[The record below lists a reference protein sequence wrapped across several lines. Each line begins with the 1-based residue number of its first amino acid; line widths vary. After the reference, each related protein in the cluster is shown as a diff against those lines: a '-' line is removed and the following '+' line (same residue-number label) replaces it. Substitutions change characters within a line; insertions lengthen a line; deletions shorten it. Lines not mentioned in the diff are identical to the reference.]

1 MEGKLLGAVA
11 ANVCVVVRHPRL
23 SGREVAAI
31 GPPVPPVVAHDS
43 EQSILDSIQ
52 DQDARVG
59 DRGVDRGHMEG
70 EDLWKGGQ
78 EKLLRASLVL
88 TLLTCPVR
96 DLEGLGSGH
105 NRLRHRLLRLSR
117 DNRKLDHG
125 IAAAVGVVT
134 MLTLDQVCDLEP
146 EELVKEWDLVA
157 KEGDELMRIPNA
169 LSCGHCGRRLH
180 TLVETLESLITR
192 TRPDLGEA

>member
-59 DRGVDRGHMEG
+59 YRGVDRGHMEG

-96 DLEGLGSGH
+96 DLERLGGGH
-105 NRLRHRLLRLSR
+105 NRL
-117 DNRKLDHG
+117 
-125 IAAAVGVVT
+125 
-134 MLTLDQVCDLEP
+134 
-146 EELVKEWDLVA
+146 
-157 KEGDELMRIPNA
+157 
-169 LSCGHCGRRLH
+169 
-180 TLVETLESLITR
+180 
-192 TRPDLGEA
+192 